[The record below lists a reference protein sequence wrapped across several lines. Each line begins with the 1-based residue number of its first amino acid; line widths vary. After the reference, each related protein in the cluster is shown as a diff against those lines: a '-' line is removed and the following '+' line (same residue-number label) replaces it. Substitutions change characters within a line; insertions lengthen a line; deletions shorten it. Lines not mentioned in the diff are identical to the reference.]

1 MLTKSA
7 IEYFGTQAEIC
18 RVLGISSAAV
28 AKWGEVVP
36 LESALALEIRT
47 NKALPVV
54 RSLYPNLARALEAA
68 SQQPRKSAI
77 A

>member
-1 MLTKSA
+1 MLTKTA
-7 IEYFGTQAEIC
+7 IEYFKTQAEIC

-36 LESALALEIRT
+36 LESATALEIRT
-47 NKALPVV
+47 GGDLPVD
-54 RSLYPNLARALEAA
+54 RTLYPNLARAIEAA
-68 SQQPRKSAI
+68 EQQPAKRAI

>member
-1 MLTKSA
+1 MLTKTA
-7 IEYFGTQAEIC
+7 IEYFKTQAEIC

-47 NKALPVV
+47 KKELPVD
-54 RSLYPNLARALEAA
+54 RSLYPNLARAIEAA
-68 SQQPRKSAI
+68 GQQQAKRAT

>member
-1 MLTKSA
+1 MLTKTA
-7 IEYFGTQAEIC
+7 IEHFKTQAEIC

-47 NKALPVV
+47 NKALQVD
-54 RSLYPNLARALEAA
+54 RGLYPNLARAIDAA
-68 SQQPRKSAI
+68 SQKQPKQLTA
-77 A
+77 